1 MASFNPRQSKIAA
14 LMALA
19 ITAGATASI
28 INPVFAQS
36 VAPPAPPAPTSLPN
50 GGPNG
55 SQSYPNGS
63 QSYPNRN
70 PSDQNG
76 DQQDQVSI
84 PSGTRIPVRYDKSK
98 KIVVS
103 PDETTSL
110 TLRVASDITNRNG
123 TVLIPEGTKVVG
135 QLEPAGRDRDSENRD
150 SEKGTRFVA
159 KELQFNSDRRQDID
173 ATSQVISRTE
183 RVTKGASTGTLLT
196 GAAAGAGAAALI
208 AGVTGDKHIQALDIL
223 GGAGVGTVGGA
234 LLGRGKADVIVVYPS
249 RGDLDLTLRSDLAVG
264 Y

>member
-1 MASFNPRQSKIAA
+1 MSSLNPWQAKIAA

-36 VAPPAPPAPTSLPN
+36 AAPPAPPAPPSLPN

-55 SQSYPNGS
+55 SPSYPGGNQTYPNGS
-63 QSYPNRN
+63 PSY
-70 PSDQNG
+70 QNG

-84 PSGTRIPVRYDKSK
+84 PSGTRIPVRYDKAK
-98 KIVVS
+98 KIVVA

-110 TLRVASDITNRNG
+110 TLKVASDITNRNG
-123 TVLIPEGTKVVG
+123 TVLIPAGTQVVG
-135 QLEPAGRDRDSENRD
+135 QLEPAGRDTDSESRD

-159 KELQFNSDRRQDID
+159 KELKFNSNRRHDID
-173 ATSQVISRTE
+173 ATSQVITRTE
-183 RVTKGASTGTLLT
+183 RVSKGASTGTLLT

-208 AGVTGDKHIQALDIL
+208 AGVTGDKHIQALDVL
-223 GGAGVGTVGGA
+223 GGAGVGTIGGA
-234 LLGRGKADVIVVYPS
+234 LLGRKNADVIVVYPS